1 MKINNNRAKVK
12 VSKLNHNP
20 LFVNF
25 LNWRGDLYSISK
37 MLDTLSGTFED
48 QNDKDI
54 VVDKLNNLDD
64 LYLNNLTSFQKV
76 FKGYI
81 KQTIVISNISPEFM
95 AWMNNAFKYI
105 KENVSQ
111 YAQDES
117 RSITIIDKEGKWFEG
132 IIIYNFIM
140 TYNYFGADIIKLC
153 PVCSSFF
160 SHKGKYAKYCSD
172 GCKDTGMKK

>member
-1 MKINNNRAKVK
+1 MKIHKNRAKVK

-25 LNWRGDLYSISK
+25 LNWKGDLYSIHK
-37 MLDTLSGTFED
+37 ILDSLSGTFESEKD
-48 QNDKDI
+48 RDI
-54 VVDKLNNLDD
+54 VLDRLNRLDNP
-64 LYLNNLTSFQKV
+64 YLDNLTSFQKV
-76 FKGYI
+76 FKGYM
-81 KQTIVISNISPEFM
+81 KQTIVVSKISPEFM
-95 AWMNNAFKYI
+95 AWMGNAFKYI

-117 RSITIIDKEGKWFEG
+117 RSVSIIDSEGRWFEG

-140 TYNYFGADIIKLC
+140 TYNYFGSDIIKLC

-160 SHKGKYAKYCSD
+160 CHKGKYAKYCGE
-172 GCKDTGMKK
+172 GCKETGMKK